1 MSRRQDIS
9 STRRDRAAG
18 DAELR
23 AKQEAKR
30 FELGLPL
37 CPNQYVYNNRPLY
50 ALWKKNAARLLAERF
65 LSFSDGDALLA
76 FCKAELNEQRDV
88 MRAVWEATWANR
100 VPFPAPVQQ
109 PGKSLA
115 AFISDVGRE
124 RSTFG
129 ERVQPAAPVCFDT
142 NNAAYAWPENDAATV
157 ARQYAQDIVT
167 SKIVA
172 GDLMRRAAQRFLIDL
187 ETGHAR
193 GFYFDPVAARNA
205 VAFAKSFCAL
215 DLLPWQVWV
224 TANLFGWKRATGYR
238 RFTEAHVSMGRKNGK
253 TTFASTL
260 ALFLLVCDQEKYAE
274 VYAAATARE
283 QSRIVWRDAKRAV
296 GGNAELAAHVKR
308 WAGELTVTETDCRF
322 LPLAS
327 EDRSFLGVRA
337 HGIIADE
344 VGVWTDRNA
353 WDALVQS
360 TVSRVQP
367 LTVAI
372 TTAPEHR
379 LTFCFE
385 KFSWVE
391 KILRGIVQADHVFA
405 AIYRIDDGDDAKNL
419 EHLRKA
425 NPSLG
430 ITLREEHLQKQI
442 DELESTPSGLNNFLQ
457 FHANVTPELTLTR
470 AGSIPVK
477 KWDAC
482 AGLNLIGEPN
492 RFAACQKFMQL
503 NTDMHC
509 WAGVDIGL
517 TNDLTAIAL
526 LWRQARFAPGA
537 APIAKHVAIVS
548 VFMPEVGM
556 LDKEKAWGV
565 PLSVWARDG
574 WLTLLPGDMVDVR
587 EIKKHITDLRGRCA
601 LREVGYDPW
610 QFSVAAA
617 ELSEQFISCV
627 EVPQVPG
634 QLTAP
639 ARELIAA
646 VNNGTLVH
654 FGNPVLAWM
663 AGNVVLAES
672 ERHSG
677 VKPEKLSANEKIDG
691 ISALVNAWH
700 RLLGAPPPSIYS
712 SRGIVTL

>member
-1 MSRRQDIS
+1 MSRRKDIS
-9 STRRDRAAG
+9 SARKNFTAAE
-18 DAELR
+18 AALR
-23 AKQEAKR
+23 AKQEAKV
-30 FELGLPL
+30 FELGVPL
-37 CPNQYVYNNRPLY
+37 CPEHYIYNNRPLY
-50 ALWKKNAARLLAERF
+50 ALWKKNAAKLLAGRL

-76 FCKAELNEQRDV
+76 WCRAELNEQTDV
-88 MRAVWEATWANR
+88 LKAVWDTTWANR
-100 VPFPAPVQQ
+100 KPFPAPVEQ
-109 PGKSLA
+109 PGQNLA
-115 AFISDVGRE
+115 KFIEAVGHE
-124 RSTFG
+124 RTTFAD
-129 ERVQPAAPVCFDT
+129 RMQPGAPVCFDA
-142 NNAAYAWPENDAATV
+142 NAAAYAWPDGDATTV
-157 ARQYAQDIVT
+157 ARQYAQDVVT
-167 SKIVA
+167 GKIIA
-172 GDLMRRAAQRFLIDL
+172 GELMRHAAQRFLSDL
-187 ETGHAR
+187 ETGHQR
-193 GFYFDPVAARNA
+193 GFYFDPVASRNA
-205 VAFAKSFCAL
+205 VAFTKNFCGL
-215 DLLPWQVWV
+215 DLLPWQTWV

-238 RFTEAHVSMGRKNGK
+238 RFQEAHVSMGRKNGK
-253 TTFASTL
+253 TTFASAI
-260 ALFLLVCDQEKYAE
+260 ALYLLVCDQEKYAE

-296 GGNAELAAHVKR
+296 GNNGELAAHVKR

-372 TTAPEHR
+372 TTAPAHK

-385 KFSWVE
+385 KFAWVE

-405 AIYRIDDGDDAKNL
+405 AIYRIDDGDDPKSL
-419 EHLRKA
+419 EALRKA

-430 ITLREEHLQKQI
+430 VTLLEEHLQKQI
-442 DELESTPSGLNNFLQ
+442 AELESTPSGLNNFLQ
-457 FHANVTPELTLTR
+457 FHANITPELTLTR
-470 AGSIPVK
+470 AGSIPAK

-482 AGLNLIGEPN
+482 AGLDLLGEAQPL
-492 RFAACQKFMQL
+492 AAYLKFLQL
-503 NTDMHC
+503 NPDMHC

-517 TNDLTAIAL
+517 TSDLTAIAL
-526 LWRQARFAPGA
+526 LWRQARFAAGA
-537 APIAKHVAIVS
+537 APIAKHVAIVF
-548 VFMPEVGM
+548 VFMPEVG
-556 LDKEKAWGV
+556 LLEKERAWGV
-565 PLSVWARDG
+565 PLSIWARDG
-574 WLTLLPGDMVDVR
+574 WLQLLPGDMTDIR
-587 EIKKHITDLRGRCA
+587 EIKKHIIDLRSSCA

-617 ELSEQFISCV
+617 ELNEAGITCV

-639 ARELIAA
+639 SRELITA
-646 VNNGTLVH
+646 VHNGSLAH

-700 RLLGAPPPSIYS
+700 RLLGAPPPSVYGT
-712 SRGIVTL
+712 RGIITL